1 MAAKDD
7 AIAKPQLALAA
18 NQSPTSMPSPKTAER
33 SKGIALLEG
42 LLREQSVPTTRLPEG
57 RARLLPLDESEL
69 PLESN
74 WAWFKKYQL
83 RHTIL
88 GISFLLLVALPSA
101 MVSLYMAFFAADQYH
116 SSASFSVRSIDA
128 GGATDILGMFTQASS
143 GSTVSDSYILMD
155 YIMSERV
162 VAAADQR
169 FNLEKI
175 YATRG
180 LDYFYGIGSNLAVED
195 KLEYWKDMVA
205 VNFDHASGII
215 QVTVK
220 AFEPKQAQAITQFI
234 VENSDN
240 LVNGLSLAARNDVLR
255 ATQDEVLASEARL
268 GRARVA
274 LRHYRDK
281 SQEIS
286 PEEEAKLAVQ
296 LIASLEQQR
305 TQLNADLVTARN
317 QMDESTPRIRLL
329 KTRIGSIEQQLSIE
343 RQRLGTGERRAGAD
357 ALSAHD
363 VAGRIAEF
371 EELETEREFAERAY
385 TASLASLEKA
395 RIEAN
400 NRQRYLAVF
409 IEPTLS
415 ELAQYPTRF
424 MSALLVTLGLLFAW
438 GIGVMSYYNIRDR
451 A

>member
-1 MAAKDD
+1 MAANSD
-7 AIAKPQLALAA
+7 AFAKPQSAAAA
-18 NQSPTSMPSPKTAER
+18 NQLSASSPSHKVAER

-42 LLREQSVPTTRLPEG
+42 LLREQSIPTNRFPND
-57 RARLLPLDESEL
+57 RARVEPSRESGLPLDS
-69 PLESN
+69 S
-74 WAWFKKYQL
+74 WAWFKRYSL
-83 RHTIL
+83 RHIIL
-88 GISFLLLVALPSA
+88 ACSFFFVVAVPA
-101 MVSLYMAFFAADQYH
+101 AIVSIYMIFFAADQYH
-116 SSASFSVRSIDA
+116 SSTSFAVRSIDA

-155 YIMSERV
+155 YILSERV
-162 VAAADQR
+162 VAAADRR
-169 FNLEKI
+169 FNLQRV

-180 LDYFYGIGSNLAVED
+180 LDYFYGIGSNLAIED
-195 KLEYWKDMVA
+195 KLEYWRDMVT
-205 VNFDHASGII
+205 VSFDHASGIM
-215 QVTVK
+215 QVKVK
-220 AFEPKQAQAITQFI
+220 AFDPKQAQMIAEFV
-234 VENSDN
+234 VEQSDN
-240 LVNGLSLAARNDVLR
+240 LVNGLSLTARNDVLR

-274 LRHYRDK
+274 LRDYRDK

-296 LIASLEQQR
+296 LIAALEQQL

-317 QMDESTPRIRLL
+317 QMNESTPRIRLL
-329 KTRIGSIEQQLSIE
+329 KTRIGSLEQQLAVE
-343 RQRLGTGERRAGAD
+343 RQRLGTGDRRTKSKG
-357 ALSAHD
+357 SSTQD

-400 NRQRYLAVF
+400 NRQRYLALF

-415 ELAQYPTRF
+415 ESAQYPTRF
-424 MSALLVTLGLLFAW
+424 MNALLVTLGLLFAW